1 MPECRSILILW
12 AITAAV
18 VSAFL
23 PPRQLQLKT
32 TPSVVCMVAEKVE
45 VCGFKDC
52 KRAGGGPRLV
62 KEIGQILEEKGMET
76 AIVVEPCDCQ
86 GECGYGPNLLVDGKI
101 VNDVKG
107 REAILKALG
116 IEE

>member
-23 PPRQLQLKT
+23 PPRHLPLKT
-32 TPSVVCMVAEKVE
+32 TPFIVCMVAGKVE

-62 KEIGQILEEKGMET
+62 KEIGEILEEKGMET
-76 AIVVEPCDCQ
+76 AIAVESCECQ
-86 GECGYGPNLLVDGKI
+86 VR
-101 VNDVKG
+101 G
-107 REAILKALG
+107 RV
-116 IEE
+116 